1 MKNYFK
7 DGTSSFN
14 QVIRLI
20 IWGIII
26 ISFVYAV
33 ILDSRLLAF
42 LVVGLL
48 ALEVF
53 IQGVKMGVEKVF
65 GRNFIT
71 SRPKGAKDCGAFID
85 CNNKK
90 DDSMGM
96 PSGHSM
102 SIAFFVTFLI
112 LGSYSKKRYINYII
126 GILLI
131 ILVMSQRWWVGCHS
145 LLQVIVGA
153 SIGIFLGWS
162 YYKIIKMNKWLPE
175 GRNTPLI
182 SK

>member
-1 MKNYFK
+1 MKKYFK

-26 ISFVYAV
+26 ISFVYAI

-42 LVVGLL
+42 LTIGLL
-48 ALEVF
+48 AIEVF
-53 IQGVKMGVEKVF
+53 IQGLKTGVKSVF
-65 GRNFIT
+65 GENSIT

-85 CNNKK
+85 CTNEK
-90 DDSMGM
+90 DGSMGM

-102 SIAFFVTFLI
+102 SISFFITFLI
-112 LGSYSKKRYINYII
+112 LTSYSKKRYINYIL
-126 GILLI
+126 GILLA

-145 LLQVIVGA
+145 LLQIIIGGV
-153 SIGIFLGWS
+153 IGIFLGWG
-162 YYKIIKMNKWLPE
+162 YYKIIDSNNLLPK

-182 SK
+182 R